1 MAYKDELLTT
11 VCTLEVILQTLIRA
25 IKILVEIIGWVVI
38 AGGTTLAFGGVSF
51 LVYSKWENEPV
62 SLAIL
67 IIGFILVA
75 IGATRISIKYGTME
89 WLSGIRKI
97 S

>member
-1 MAYKDELLTT
+1 
-11 VCTLEVILQTLIRA
+11 LIKA
-25 IKILVEIIGWVVI
+25 LKILIEIIGWITI

-51 LVYSKWENEPV
+51 IVYSKWENEMV

-67 IIGFILVA
+67 IFGFIVGA
-75 IGATRISIKYGTME
+75 IWATRISMKHGTME
-89 WLSGIRKI
+89 WLSGIRRI